1 MLIEAM
7 KPLTVGI
14 CAHNEDWNIK
24 NLLENVLYHQG
35 LPGNAEIIVVC
46 SGQTI
51 NTRKIISE
59 LRKKDRRLRF
69 IEERPRQGKAKAVET
84 ILSVAR
90 GRNIILMTGDSSPDR
105 GCLGGLIKAMQD
117 GTVGIACGKPIPAKR
132 GRLLMKVIVGT
143 LWDFHNWQ
151 LESLNDARLLM
162 HASEV
167 FCIRN
172 GIVKKMPE
180 DIVNDDAYLA
190 IKVRARGY
198 RIEFVPGS
206 TTRISVPQTVADYV
220 LQRRRIVAGHFK
232 VHEATGKFSQYL
244 FYSFITRP
252 RLTMNILVKFLADK
266 KRPFSALVTSV
277 FEVVANLLALTDVAR
292 KKSYAVWPMVT
303 SSKTSREL

>member
-1 MLIEAM
+1 METM
-7 KPLTVGI
+7 KSLTVGI

-24 NLLENVLYHQG
+24 NLLENVLYDQG
-35 LPGNAEIIVVC
+35 LPRDAEVIVVC
-46 SGQTI
+46 SGQIT
-51 NTRKIISE
+51 NTRKIVSE
-59 LRKKDRRLRF
+59 LRKKDRRLRL
-69 IEERPRQGKAKAVET
+69 IEERPRQGKAKAVEM

-90 GRNIILMTGDSSPDR
+90 GRNIILMTGDSTPDL

-117 GTVGIACGKPIPAKR
+117 NTVGIACGKPLPAKR
-132 GRLLMKVIVGT
+132 GRLLMKVVVDT
-143 LWDFHNWQ
+143 LWSFHNWQ
-151 LESLNDARLLM
+151 LESLNDAGMLM

-172 GIVKKMPE
+172 GIVKKMPA

-190 IKVRARGY
+190 VKTRARGY

-206 TTRISVPQTVADYV
+206 TVRIFGPQTVADYI

-244 FYSFITRP
+244 FYSLITRP
-252 RLTMNILVKFLADK
+252 RLTLNILIKFLASEK
-266 KRPFSALVTSV
+266 KRPFSAFVTSV

-292 KKSYAVWPMVT
+292 KKSYTLWPMVMST
-303 SSKTSREL
+303 KTSREL